1 MMQIFRIKAPP
12 LIYISI
18 NISNISDI
26 DLTPYLDACELL
38 KKFIE
43 LFVELNAHTS
53 NKRIVILDKTVSLKL
68 IENTTEFTF
77 PDDHLDRTRMIA
89 NLLNTI
95 DYARKKESIED
106 AIEFWKKYS
115 KFEFDDEII
124 PLLYNAKSIIKLISS
139 SDVCYIVNF

>member
-1 MMQIFRIKAPP
+1 MQIFRIKAPP